1 MRCAAL
7 AVLLLVAVGCGP
19 QPNGTEPEAGADG
32 DAVASVARAP
42 DCEELRTEPA
52 VEGAISEDAEVAAA
66 QRRRAQMGLASD
78 PATVTHVL
86 ETTHGPYSFD
96 FPHTDEE
103 FDALMARNDPG
114 VDPGEVRSWAY
125 AEAADLYAGQWL
137 DHQSGGVLTVAFTGD
152 VERLRAAAAEHF
164 DADIAVVEAAHS
176 LAELQTLQTE
186 ISADMGAAGGE
197 PVEGDITSTG
207 IPEDLNRVSVGAIGG
222 AQTAAAISQRF
233 GTARICLELQEPPG
247 PAHAEIAGWAPA
259 GDAPVDPA
267 ATEIAVALYER
278 ACASGEPA
286 TGRIAEP
293 DITYSDD
300 EVVVTIRVIPRAGD
314 QACPGNPA
322 TPFTLQLDEP
332 LGDRT
337 LLDGGQDPPAPPTVD
352 N

>member
-1 MRCAAL
+1 VRCAGF

-19 QPNGTEPEAGADG
+19 QPNGTAPGAGADG
-32 DAVASVARAP
+32 DAVASAARAP
-42 DCEELRTEPA
+42 DCEELRAAPA
-52 VEGAISEDAEVAAA
+52 VEAAISEDAEVAAA

-78 PATVTHVL
+78 EATVAQIL
-86 ETTHGPYSFD
+86 ETTDGPYSFD

-114 VDPGEVRSWAY
+114 VDPGKVRAWAY
-125 AEAADLYAGQWL
+125 AEAGDLYAGLWL
-137 DHQSGGVLTVAFTGD
+137 DHQSGGVLTVAFTDD
-152 VERLRAAAAEHF
+152 VEGLRAEAAERF
-164 DADIAVVEAAHS
+164 DAEIAVVEAAHS
-176 LAELQTLQTE
+176 LAELQALQAE
-186 ISADMGAAGGE
+186 ISAEVGAAGGE
-197 PVEGDITSTG
+197 PVQGDITGIG
-207 IPEDLNRVSVGAIGG
+207 IPEDLNRVSVGAMGG
-222 AQTAAAISQRF
+222 AQTAAAISERF
-233 GTARICLELQEPPG
+233 GTERICLELQEPPG
-247 PAHAEIAGWAPA
+247 PEHAEIAGWAPA

-267 ATEIAVALYER
+267 ATEIAVAVYER

-293 DITYSDD
+293 DITYGDD

-314 QACPGNPA
+314 QGCPGNPA
-322 TPFTLQLDEP
+322 TAFTLQLDEP